1 MTKVHVYGLLGKEF
15 GSEFDFSLSSLKD
28 VVAAIDANCEGFVKR
43 IAELAK
49 EGAHYTL
56 IADDQVI
63 GSVDDFVGKRKIKEV
78 FFIPT
83 IFGAGAIGAIV
94 GGAALL
100 VGAYGAAAAGYAFLA
115 SVLVAVAF
123 AAISYGV
130 TSLLAKPPSSN
141 IPGATGTTNATSK
154 SFLFG
159 NRENITA
166 QGNPVP
172 LGYGRLR
179 IGSAVIQHSIKNYP
193 NSISTFDEFTNQAT
207 QEGQASM
214 AVLNNQEI

>member
-15 GSEFDFSLSSLKD
+15 GEEFDFSISAPKD
-28 VVAAIDANCEGFVKR
+28 VVAAIDANQEGFVKR

-49 EGAHYTL
+49 DGAHYTL
-56 IADDQVI
+56 IADDQII

-94 GGAALL
+94 VGVVALGASYYATGVL
-100 VGAYGAAAAGYAFLA
+100 AA
-115 SVLVAVAF
+115 VLVAVAF